1 MTTNPCDHWKGTYCV
16 LSTLHSSS
24 FIPWRIHTQGY
35 YEIHSMDVEL
45 SNLTLKLII
54 IHTVASKIF
63 RFSLSW
69 KIGNKF
75 SVNRDWQ
82 NNRLFCNTKIL
93 YKILISFF
101 FLQNLKNIGFMASC
115 ISSDRG
121 QNTTTVLADPV
132 SAPIDRLFSV
142 FTRHKRKNIRCKLWR
157 AAFTEAP

>member
-1 MTTNPCDHWKGTYCV
+1 MTTNPCGHWKGTYCV

-24 FIPWRIHTQGY
+24 FTPWRIHTRGY

-63 RFSLSW
+63 RFSPSW
-69 KIGNKF
+69 KVGNKF
-75 SVNRDWQ
+75 SVNRDWPS
-82 NNRLFCNTKIL
+82 NTKIL

-101 FLQNLKNIGFMASC
+101 YKIKKKIGSMASC
-115 ISSDRG
+115 ISSDCG
-121 QNTTTVLADPV
+121 QSMTTVLAGPV
-132 SAPIDRLFSV
+132 SAPI
-142 FTRHKRKNIRCKLWR
+142 TRHKRKNIRCKLWR